1 MNTLEVINQFGDE
14 YSLPPRFTRIGCRAI
29 IVENGKILLSHE
41 VNTGVYLTPGGGLES
56 AETNADCVVREVL
69 EETGYL
75 VKVVSPFVIVDE
87 YYYDKLFVSNYFIC
101 ETAGK
106 EKQSLTETEIL
117 HGVTPEWVGLE
128 KALEIFGTYEDIIDE
143 ELAAQYKRE
152 FTVLNK
158 YRSLQEL
165 YNET

>member
-1 MNTLEVINQFGDE
+1 MNTLEVINQYGDE

-56 AETNADCVVREVL
+56 AETNAECVVREVL

-75 VKVVSPFVIVDE
+75 VRVVSPFVIVDE

-128 KALEIFGTYEDIIDE
+128 KALEIFGTYKDLTDE

-152 FTVLNK
+152 FTVLSK
-158 YRSLQEL
+158 FREAKKC
-165 YNET
+165 E

>member
-1 MNTLEVINQFGDE
+1 MNMIEVINQYGDE
-14 YSLPPRFTRIGCRAI
+14 YSLPPDFIRIGCRAI

-41 VNTGVYLTPGGGLES
+41 TNTGVYLTPGGGLEI
-56 AETNADCVVREVL
+56 AETNAECVVREVL

-128 KALEIFGTYEDIIDE
+128 KALEIFGTYESIADD

-152 FTVLNK
+152 FTVLSK
-158 YRSLQEL
+158 YKDLK
-165 YNET
+165 